1 MKKLIKALILMTAAA
16 LMLLCGCGGEQTE
29 VTNHE
34 RPILDLC
41 TSLEHN
47 DANAYLGCFTPAA
60 KKAYLAG
67 GDEDSSDTSDSSG
80 KRRGKDIIADVLSQS
95 GLESGDR
102 ISCEVIVK
110 VELPSAD
117 REKLQKQYKSKYAKN
132 VTIEKA
138 FQIDASLSCS
148 KGTDMHRFTVVLFD
162 ENWYIFGD
170 VIEQFKF

>member
-16 LMLLCGCGGEQTE
+16 LMLFCGCGDEQTD

-41 TSLEHN
+41 TSLEHR
-47 DANAYLGCFTPAA
+47 DANAYLNCFTPAA

-67 GDEDSSDTSDSSG
+67 EGDSSDSSG
-80 KRRGKDIIADVLSQS
+80 KSKGKDIISRVMSEN
-95 GLESGDR
+95 GLEDGDK
-102 ISCEVIVK
+102 ISCEIIGK
-110 VELPSAD
+110 LELPSAD

-138 FQIDASLSCS
+138 FRIDASLTCS
-148 KGTDMHRFTVVLFD
+148 KGTDMHRFNVVLFD
-162 ENWYIFGD
+162 ESWYIFGD
-170 VIEQFKF
+170 VIEKFDF